1 MLDYGLEGAAVLVT
15 GGGSGI
21 GEATALML
29 AGMGARVAVID
40 RDGDAAERV
49 ASAARDRGADAIA
62 LSCDVADAASVDGC
76 IDAVVGRFGRLDAA
90 VNNAGTG
97 LPPTKTAE
105 IADDDWRRV
114 MGVNLDGVFFCMRA
128 ELRHMVPQ
136 RGGAIVNVAS
146 ILGAVGSDAGSS
158 AYTASK
164 HAVVGLTKTA
174 ALEYAHEGIRV
185 NAVGPGYILTPLM
198 ESVLT
203 ADVRRRREQ
212 ETPLGR
218 LGHPEEAAA
227 AIVWL
232 CSPGAGFVTGSYHP
246 VDGGYLAR

>member
-1 MLDYGLEGAAVLVT
+1 MLDYGLEGASVLVT

-29 AGMGARVAVID
+29 ADMRARVAVID
-40 RDGDAAERV
+40 RDGAAAERV

-62 LSCDVADAASVDGC
+62 LACDVADRASVDESV
-76 IDAVVGRFGRLDAA
+76 DAVVARFGRLDAA

-97 LPPTKTAE
+97 LPPTKTAD

-128 ELRHMVPQ
+128 ELRHMIPQ
-136 RGGAIVNVAS
+136 RSGAIVNVAS

-164 HAVVGLTKTA
+164 HAVVGLTKNA
-174 ALEYAHEGIRV
+174 ALEYAPEGVRV
-185 NAVGPGYILTPLM
+185 NAVGPGYIATPMVDRMLDP
-198 ESVLT
+198 EIR
-203 ADVRRRREQ
+203 DRRER

-218 LGHPEEAAA
+218 LGTPEETAA

-232 CSPGAGFVTGSYHP
+232 CSPAASFVTGSYHA
-246 VDGGYLAR
+246 VDGGHLAR